1 MLALIS
7 KSKSENM
14 LLGMYNFSKRE
25 HLTVYIVNVSNKN
38 DLANKNDH
46 KHDEDFG
53 SYQ

>member
-7 KSKSENM
+7 KSKSDNM

-25 HLTVYIVNVSNKN
+25 HLTVYIVNVSKRP
-38 DLANKNDH
+38 LANKNDH
-46 KHDEDFG
+46 KHDEDFR